1 MPIADSSF
9 IFTGLSALPHPLLLS
24 NNNARKFGTT
34 SAKRTGDSDSISS
47 TQLKFPSLRVA
58 NPLLARSVVAVLG
71 LGFVDAGYSGDW
83 SRIGAI
89 TKETEDL
96 LKIGAFL
103 VVPFCVFLIFSF
115 SEQTDSS

>member
-1 MPIADSSF
+1 MPIADSTF

-34 SAKRTGDSDSISS
+34 SAKRTGDSDSDSISS

-71 LGFVDAGYSGDW
+71 LGFVDAGYENLIS
-83 SRIGAI
+83 SSFPL
-89 TKETEDL
+89 E
-96 LKIGAFL
+96 LKL
-103 VVPFCVFLIFSF
+103 N
-115 SEQTDSS
+115 